1 MHKAL
6 IVLLFAFIALK
17 CEEEKNIKAKLNIK
31 ASSEKPNQQDQLTF
45 ELKIPKKIA
54 VDSIRYESNGER
66 IVSPVSLKNFPLGK
80 HIIKA
85 IAYKGGKS
93 HSFESAFWVYASE
106 QPSLLKYRVLNSFPH
121 DPEAYTQGLEFKDGI
136 LYESTGLNGK
146 SSLRKV
152 DFKSGKVLAQ
162 QKLDQVYFGE
172 GITLI
177 DDKIIQLT
185 WRANMGFVYQQE
197 DLKMIHTFPYENSK
211 QGWGLCHD
219 DTVLYKSDGTYQ
231 LWTLDPKTLKET
243 AKVDVMTTTK
253 SVNKLNELEWVKGLV
268 YANTYQ
274 FQKDVVVV
282 IQPETGAVTAVVDF
296 TGLRSQL
303 KDNPKAEA
311 FNGIAYH
318 PERNTF
324 FVTGKYWNRLFEV
337 ELYEE

>member
-6 IVLLFAFIALK
+6 IVLFFAFIALK
-17 CEEEKNIKAKLNIK
+17 CEGEKDFKANIKLK
-31 ASSEKPNQQDQLTF
+31 ASSEKPNQQDQITF
-45 ELKIPKKIA
+45 ELRLPKNA
-54 VDSIRYESNGER
+54 VVDSIQYESGGKR
-66 IVSPVSLKNFPLGK
+66 IVSPLSLKNISLGK
-80 HIIKA
+80 HELKA
-85 IAYKGGKS
+85 TAFKGGKS
-93 HSFESAFWVYASE
+93 YSFESPFWVYASE
-106 QPSLLKYRVLNSFPH
+106 QPSLMKYRVINNFPH
-121 DPEAYTQGLEFKDGI
+121 DPDAYTQGLEFKDNV

-152 DFKSGKVLAQ
+152 DFKSGEVLAE

-177 DDKIIQLT
+177 DNKIIQLT
-185 WRANMGFVYQQE
+185 WRANMGFVYQQD

-231 LWTLDPKTLKET
+231 LWTLDPITLNET
-243 AKVDVMTTTK
+243 GKVDVMTPTK
-253 SVNKLNELEWVKGLV
+253 SVNKLNELEWVDGLI

-282 IQPETGAVTAVVDF
+282 IQPKTGAVTAVIDF

-303 KDNPKAEA
+303 KNNPKAEA

-318 PERNTF
+318 PKRNTF
-324 FVTGKYWNRLFEV
+324 FVTGKFWNRLFEV
-337 ELYEE
+337 ELYQE